1 MLRCAVPVAA
11 ILFLYLTSTCQTSEN
26 GQASSDVNFRFTEQL
41 YNVSIPENS
50 VAKTY
55 ASQSPG
61 SPRMG
66 IQIVPNTFADIR
78 YKIIDGDKFF
88 KAEQRLVGDF
98 CFLFIRIKTGNND
111 VLNRE
116 RKDKYILQIR
126 ATASIK
132 DGKQKVQY
140 TSDTM
145 VVVTILD
152 TNDLSPLFYP
162 MEYNAS
168 VFEDTPVHQSI
179 VRVIAEDAD
188 LGRNGE
194 IYYSFA
200 EDTDKFAIHPM
211 TGVVTLTRP
220 LRVNEGTYHE
230 LTVLAQDRGVQRSGS
245 SFSKAKV
252 RVRVK
257 KVNFFP
263 PDIRIRRH
271 PLIVENSSA
280 DIYAIVNV
288 SDRDSGI
295 HGEIDRL
302 EIVDGDPD
310 GHFRIRPTR
319 QKGEYNIEVLKLLD
333 REKTPQGYQLQLR
346 AVDKGVPPRESYK
359 SVPVQLADLNDNAP
373 VFIKEIYDVKVPETA
388 PINTPLIRLKVTD
401 ADEGRN
407 AQVFLEI
414 VGGNEGGEFVINPET
429 GMLYTAVPL
438 DAENKQFYSLTVSAI
453 DQGNVGT
460 RKQSSAKV
468 KIYVEDTNDNDPIF
482 DKAEMTVWIDE
493 NMPAG
498 TSVTTVHAK
507 DKDRGE
513 NAYISYLIANL
524 NKVPFEVDHFS
535 GLIKTTQLL
544 DYESMRREYVLR
556 VRASD
561 WGNPYRRQTEM
572 QLTVKLKD
580 INDNRP
586 QFEKIDCVGNLP
598 RHTPIS
604 SEIITLS
611 AIDFDSGNIISY
623 RIVSGNEDNC
633 FTIDSTSGTITVA
646 CDLNDVRVNDRELN
660 VTATDNTHFADIAR
674 VRLKLINSKKNLFRS
689 GRLLTDD
696 TGAFDCKDTGV
707 ARRLTEVLAEAE
719 NNNSPL
725 ETEDFPMMPIRYGQN
740 VHAPEFMDFP
750 IEIKVNESV
759 TLGTTLVKLKARDR
773 DLGYNGKLVYGI
785 SGGDVHSQFC
795 IDIETGEVKVIGYL
809 DREKE
814 YEYFLNIT
822 VYDLGK
828 PQKSSSRVLPITVL
842 DINDNAPKFEKTLAS
857 FRVTENALNGT
868 DIFRANATD
877 LDEGDNAKVTY
888 YLMTD
893 TKDFMVDKNTGVLKV
908 ANALDRE
915 RQDLYE
921 LRIRATDNGGKGPD
935 NPPLFSEAV
944 VRISVDDINDNAP
957 KFSLP
962 NYNVKIREDVPKG
975 TVVATVTA
983 SDPDLGPDGEIVY
996 SLEDSDSD
1004 GTFKI
1009 DKLSGTIRTTKP
1021 LDFEERQVHSLMVFA
1036 HDRGNPRLSSE
1047 ATVTVNVVDV
1057 NENVYAPLFSDSVL
1071 VGSVRENRAIGTVV
1085 MNVSAVDL
1093 DPPGGDSMVEYS
1105 IRGGD
1110 GIGLFSIDYEGIIR
1124 TTAILDIETKSHYW
1138 LTVFAQDHGVV
1149 PLYSSVEVYIE
1160 VLNENDNI
1168 PLSEYPV
1175 YYPVIQEDSPPGTL
1189 VQEIRASDRDKDPNQ
1204 ELTFRIAS
1212 GNPEGFFTIN
1222 TKTGEISTTAR
1233 KLDRETQDEHI
1244 LEVSI
1249 SDNGEPSLSS
1259 TTRVVVKVDDI
1270 NDNAPEFE
1278 QISYSVVIPAT
1289 GNYNKAM
1296 FQNDDRGYLVD
1307 DFEVADAA
1315 IELEPWES
1323 HVPSDFRDLEP
1334 ALRVLAY
1341 DRDTGPNAELRY
1353 MIKSGKGKSKFKI
1366 DSATGVVY
1374 AQKGFEPG
1382 QEYELNIKAVDNGSP
1397 SRSNTC
1403 KVSVKVVPVPES
1415 SEHPPV
1421 VKVPPPV
1428 KLTEGDE
1435 IGFLVSLIQAT
1446 DEDNDRLWYDIVDGD
1461 PRQDFYIGRDT
1472 GNVLLAHK
1480 LDHEHQSEYSL
1491 NISVSDSIHTVYI
1504 TLNVTVIDI
1513 NDHRPQFTEMIYRME
1528 ISEAVPIDT
1537 EIFRLTA
1544 TDEDENDKLI
1554 YSVTSAENM
1563 LSLKIFKL
1571 DSITGV
1577 ITLVGNLDRETL
1589 SEHVLTVMVRDG
1601 GTPAKRN
1608 LARLHIIVHDHNDH
1622 APHFSDKILVGKVF
1636 ETASVGSVVLRALAV
1651 DHDKGD
1657 NARITYS
1664 IVSGNVGNVFAIDAD
1679 LGTIRIAREL
1689 DLTSA
1694 SEYTLHIRATD
1705 HGQPPLTAT
1714 VPAHISLAMADNAP
1728 PRFANKEIAA
1738 EIYEDQPLGS
1748 YVAHLEVRSTSSLQ
1762 FEILEGN
1769 SDSSFII
1776 SPSTG
1781 IIITQKILDYETT
1794 KFYNLSVIATN
1805 MASVS
1810 ATCNVIIHILD
1821 KNDNV
1826 PRFLQDQYFGY
1837 ISEASSIGSLITT
1850 NTSEP
1855 LVIKA
1860 FDADSE
1866 RNALL
1871 QFDIVEILPRRYFQ
1885 IDSNTGAIRSTRLL
1899 DHETLPSFSFHVQV
1913 SDMGKPK
1920 LVSEATARV
1929 DIQVKDV
1936 NDCPPVFS
1944 SLVYNVTLLLPS
1956 YKDVTIIQVN
1966 ASDPDS
1972 SEDQYLKYDIIEGN
1986 KMGAFAID
1994 SKSGVITLADPE
2006 AVKPSASYKIHVRV
2020 TDGKFASVAKVYIR
2034 VDESDNSGLVFQKPF
2049 YEGSIVENSTKITI
2063 VCVVNVLG
2071 SALNEH
2077 IEFKILNPT
2086 DMFTI
2091 GPTSG
2096 VIRTT
2101 GIKFDRET
2109 KDAYQLIVEA
2119 RSEMPHRE
2127 KPRVAHV
2134 MVNVTVLDINDN
2146 CPMFVNLPYY
2156 AVVSVDDEKG
2166 MVIAKVHAI
2175 DLDSSENGEV
2185 RYELNKGHGELFKVQ
2200 RETGDIEI
2208 RQNLEGHNREYEL
2221 QISAYDKGITPCRTD
2236 VTVHIKVIDRSMPVF
2251 KKQFYSET
2259 IAENV
2264 ELHSPL
2270 SVSIEAESPLS
2281 RKLIYSIVKGN
2292 EMEEFALDFN
2302 TVPSEPRFR
2311 TIHHNLAEFLDY
2323 IKNSDNTQKGV
2334 ISVVDELDYE
2344 QNPQYELLIRATD
2357 SVSGVYAEVP
2367 VSIVLSDVNDCPP
2380 EFTQE
2385 SYNIS
2390 ISEAA
2395 QFGTHV
2401 LTVQANDNDT
2411 GINQKIAYSIQKDSN
2426 NNATDYF
2433 YIDDLEGKIYF
2444 KQSLDHEMSSEYH
2457 FVVVAT
2463 DQGAPSLNSTAH
2475 VWIKVLDMNDN
2486 PPKFEQASYSC
2497 GLSVSAKRD
2506 QFVTIVK
2513 ASDLDEID
2521 RDSLKYTIVT
2531 GNEQQTFSMDPSTG
2545 IVSLVNLANFGN
2557 QQMMLLNV
2565 SVSDG
2570 VYTNFARLK
2579 VELIPANLHAPKFKD
2594 VILDVAVPENRM
2606 PGVTVALVNATDADF
2621 GEFGTISYSIHS
2633 DLLNEVFAI
2642 DKNSGKI
2649 QTKIRLDREKQKQY
2663 EIPVMATD
2671 KGGLSDFL
2679 TVRVKVL
2686 DENDNAPK
2694 FLLKEY
2700 KISIP
2705 SNLTSGLAFSKVKA
2719 VDADEN
2725 LAAQIEYSIYEKKSS
2740 EVSNIFSINP
2750 STGELFL
2757 IRDAYSWVGNVFQFF
2772 VRATDKGKPEKHS
2785 DVPVNILVIGPTD
2798 IPPVFDRK
2806 EGKFFLSENS
2816 ATGTV
2821 ITKLKILSNVSVT
2834 YQIVSDSDDNPQFL
2848 IDAQGQISLAK
2859 PLNFEAQPTHLIGV
2873 LALTDSSPPITALA
2887 EIVLQVQDENDHE
2900 PQFESSTYTLNL
2912 GENVK
2917 EGSTIMKVI
2926 AHDEDQGSNGE
2937 VRYSFTSEKSENFFY
2952 DYFSIDSHTG
2962 VISTLVKMDKET
2974 RAEYK
2979 FYVTAA
2985 DNGVP
2990 KRSARTTVIIKLKD
3004 YNDSPTTFKESSYQT
3019 EVSED
3024 ALPGTVLLTLT
3035 TTDLDVDLHTP
3046 VEFYIT
3052 SGDPDSQFQ
3061 IRQTGEL
3068 YVAKSLDREKIASY
3082 QLTILVTDGLFT
3094 DTTRVSVKILDAND
3108 NPPFCLKYRYRQIL
3122 SEGIRPGSFVL
3133 SVLATDLDGPEHSK
3147 LRYILSG
3154 EGSESFLL
3162 DKDTGDLKTVM
3173 SLDREKQSKY
3183 ILTAHVHDKEVVKWE
3198 CSSQIELIISD
3209 LNDNAPVFSL
3219 PSYSVA
3225 LPEDVEIGTLVTKIH
3240 ATDADIGINRKI
3252 KYSFIDSFNDHFL
3265 MASDSGI
3272 VTLAKPLDREIRAV
3286 YNLTV
3291 QAVDQGTPQLSTVTN
3306 LTVNV
3311 QDINDNPPEF
3321 AHKYYFA
3328 TVPEIDAVG
3337 TEVVRV
3343 LATSKD
3349 IGANAEV
3356 YYSII
3361 GGNEHKKFSID
3372 REKGVITI
3380 AEMLDYERAKDYF
3393 LTIQAI
3399 DGGTPPLSN
3408 VATVNITVTDCNDNA
3423 PVFSQLSYSARIRE
3437 DAHVDDKILQI
3448 TATDLDSQAN
3458 GEIAYSIINGDNQG
3472 QFSIDPVTGYVSVAS
3487 PLDRETVS
3495 GYVLEIL
3502 AKDNGQPVLSRQT
3515 MLNIEISDANDNPPT
3530 FTQLNYTA
3538 VIQENKPLG
3547 HSILQFAITDAD
3559 IPPNTEPYTF
3569 DIRVGN
3575 EGNYFRLDQDGIL
3588 RTAAK
3593 FNHKIRNNYML
3604 QIRVFDN
3611 GSPPLFSDAWVL
3623 VKVIEESQYPPII
3636 TPLEVNI
3643 NSYLDEYPGGIV
3655 GKIYANDQDQY
3666 DTLSFALH
3674 PTAGMS
3680 YPAYELFKIN
3690 RSDGTLTALPRL
3702 DVGEYRLNV
3711 SVTDGKFFT
3720 YTTVKI
3726 NVDVLTET
3734 MLDNSVGIRFRDVSP
3749 ESFILS
3755 HRKGFVR
3762 AVRNAMNCKSKDVI
3776 IVSVQP
3782 SRDDDLLRARRN
3794 VDYLNERSKRYI
3806 HKDLDVLFT
3815 VRKSDD
3821 GFYSSDTIRKALNDN
3836 LEELEESTKLV
3847 VEEIIRLEC
3856 NNKYCLYGSCQDH
3869 YVLDTSELEPVSTD
3883 VTSFVSPKH
3892 HQKLECLCN
3901 EGYGGDRCDTIVNEC
3916 ARNPCPVFKICI
3928 PDASQTGYSCQCPEG
3943 FAGPS
3948 CDVDISKCH
3957 DQNCYIARNPM
3968 SFTGKS
3974 YSQYRIINKKSIED
3988 QLSLSLR
3995 IRTVQP
4001 TGNLMY
4007 AAGKVDYN
4015 ILEIV
4020 NGGVQYRFEL
4030 GSGEGIVR
4038 VGDVYVSDGSWHEI
4052 KLERDRN
4059 NAKITIDGTYVAQ
4072 GSAPGVSDILNIQN
4086 DEMYLGAE
4094 VHQHPSILGFEDVQ
4108 KGFTGCMD
4116 DIRISRVSI
4125 PLHKSGENSVMVLK
4139 RFANVGFSCDT
4150 SSVLVPPGPCG
4161 SHPCMNGGTCRESK
4175 GGFECECHERYKGTV
4190 CELDTDPCASA
4201 PCLYGGKCSPTIG
4214 GDFVCECIFRLSGKR
4229 CEYGR
4234 YCSPNPCKHGGVCEE
4249 GDDGPLC
4256 KCRAFAGEFCEYDL
4270 NECESNPCQNGG
4282 TCINEIGSFHCICP
4296 SNVTGPYCA
4305 NSIFNSPISSTFFL
4319 NITWNHLIYIAIVV
4333 IGLIILSIVIC
4344 SICCFRMKKSKKRRT
4359 RMVNNENVKDN
4370 NVLNSTRPNEMSE
4383 LKRGSKLSNLEVN
4396 HRDGPICPARPVSYT
4411 PSSQNEGTYV
4421 CNNTTM
4427 MFNNLDTLRSYG
4439 SAGDEL
4445 ENVPPD
4451 YVRNLNRSAPQG
4463 CISNHCDSEK
4473 TKWAE
4478 QLHLNDKSKLKND
4491 YKVSS
4496 PVNCDPPNR
4505 LYGGRSNTLA
4515 NSNIRSP
4522 PTSNIAEEDQRNV
4535 GSYHWDCSDWARHS
4549 QTLPNITEVPGSEVP
4564 DSSSFHSNES
4574 NESRCLNHVGHHN
4587 VPHHRGVGVSPLNEV
4602 DAELE
4607 YTADIGENCDSSC
4620 LNPLNGDGGSDQDYH
4635 TFTTVPLIIVKPTER
4650 CIRHPNSYLPPHSYN
4665 IPSEAE
4671 ADSLASPE
4679 SDDVEPYGFPS
4690 NRNRRKQMDD
4700 DIASVITTLEERHSL
4715 LGGCYASNSDM
4726 STNLCEIEDSEC
4738 ETEHKPL
4745 NYISGRVHQTSV

>member
-1 MLRCAVPVAA
+1 MLRCAGLVASVLCFFVVAENVGAFDNVPPPND
-11 ILFLYLTSTCQTSEN
+11 FE
-26 GQASSDVNFRFTEQL
+26 FKFTEQL

-55 ASQSPG
+55 ATQSPG
-61 SPRMG
+61 STRMG
-66 IQIVPNTFADIR
+66 IQVVPNTFTDIR
-78 YKIIDGDKFF
+78 YKIIDGDRFF
-88 KAEQRLVGDF
+88 KAEHRLVGDF

-116 RKDKYILQIR
+116 RKDKYTLQIR

-162 MEYNAS
+162 MEYNAT
-168 VFEDTPVHQSI
+168 VYEDTPVHQSI

-200 EDTDKFAIHPM
+200 EDTEKFAIHPI
-211 TGVVTLTRP
+211 TGVITLTRP
-220 LRVNEGTYHE
+220 LRNNEGIRHD
-230 LTVLAQDRGVQRSGS
+230 LTVLAQDRGTQRSGS
-245 SFSKAKV
+245 GFSSAKV
-252 RVRVK
+252 HVTVN
-257 KVNFFP
+257 KVNLYP

-271 PLIVENSSA
+271 PMIVENSSA

-295 HGEIDRL
+295 HGEIDKL

-333 REKTPQGYQLQLR
+333 REQTPQGYKLQLR
-346 AVDKGVPPRESYK
+346 AVDKGLPPRECYK
-359 SVPVQLADLNDNAP
+359 SVQVELADLNDNAP
-373 VFIKEIYDVKVPETA
+373 VFNKEIYDFKVPETA

-401 ADEGRN
+401 SDEGRN

-414 VGGNEGGEFVINPET
+414 VGGNEGGEFTINPET

-438 DAENKQFYSLTVSAI
+438 DTESKQFYSLTVSAI

-482 DKAEMTVWIDE
+482 DKPEMTVWIDE

-524 NKVPFEVDHFS
+524 NKPPFEVDHFS
-535 GLIKTTQLL
+535 GVIKTTQLL

-561 WGNPYRRQTEM
+561 WGQPYRRQTEM
-572 QLTVKLKD
+572 QLTIKVRD

-586 QFEKIDCVGNLP
+586 QFEKVDCVGNLP
-598 RHTPIS
+598 RHTPIG

-623 RIVSGNEDNC
+623 RLVSGNEDNC
-633 FTIDSTSGTITVA
+633 FSIDRTSGTITVS
-646 CDLNDVRVNDRELN
+646 CDLNDVRVNERELN
-660 VTATDNTHFADIAR
+660 VTATDDTHFADIAR
-674 VRLKLINSKKNLFRS
+674 IRLKLVNTKKTGFRT

-719 NNNSPL
+719 NNNRPL
-725 ETEDFPMMPIRYGQN
+725 EREDFPMMPTRYGQN
-740 VHAPEFMDFP
+740 VHSPEFVDFP

-759 TLGTTLVKLKARDR
+759 PLGTILAQLKARDR

-785 SGGDVHSQFC
+785 SSGDRHSQFC
-795 IDIETGEVKVIGYL
+795 VDMETGEVKVIGYL

-828 PQKSSSRVLPITVL
+828 PQKSSSKILPITVL
-842 DINDNAPKFEKTLAS
+842 DVNDNAPKFEKSLAS

-868 DIFRANATD
+868 AIFRANATD

-888 YLMTD
+888 SLVTD
-893 TKDFMVDKNTGVLKV
+893 TKDFTVDKITGVLTV
-908 ANALDRE
+908 ASALDRE

-921 LRIRATDNGGKGPD
+921 LRIRATDSGGKGPD
-935 NPPLFSEAV
+935 NPPLFSEAI

-975 TVVATVTA
+975 TVVAIVTA
-983 SDPDLGPDGEIVY
+983 SDPDLGPDGEVQY
-996 SLEDSDSD
+996 SLEDSDSE

-1009 DKLSGTIRTTKP
+1009 DKLSGTIRTTKA

-1036 HDRGNPRLSSE
+1036 YDRGNPRLSSE

-1057 NENVYAPLFSDSVL
+1057 NENIHAPTFSDAVL
-1071 VGSVRENRAIGTVV
+1071 TGSVRENKPVGTVV
-1085 MNVSAVDL
+1085 MNVSAVDS

-1105 IRGGD
+1105 IKGGD
-1110 GIGLFSIDYEGIIR
+1110 GIGLFSIDNEGVIK

-1149 PLYSSVEVYIE
+1149 PLFTSVEIYIE
-1160 VLNENDNI
+1160 IVNENDNI

-1175 YYPVIQEDSPPGTL
+1175 YYPVVREDSPAGSSVL
-1189 VQEIRASDRDKDPNQ
+1189 QIKASDRDKDPNQ
-1204 ELTFRIAS
+1204 QISYKIAS
-1212 GNPEGFFTIN
+1212 GNPEGFFAIN
-1222 TKTGEISTTAR
+1222 STTGEITTTSR
-1233 KLDRETQDEHI
+1233 KLDRENQDEHI
-1244 LEVSI
+1244 LEVMI
-1249 SDNGEPSLSS
+1249 ADNGDPPLSS
-1259 TTRVVVKVDDI
+1259 ITRVVVKVEDI

-1278 QISYSVVIPAT
+1278 QISYSVVIPST
-1289 GNYNKAM
+1289 GNYNRAM
-1296 FQNDDRGYLVD
+1296 FQNDARDYLVD
-1307 DFEVADAA
+1307 DFEGADAA
-1315 IELEPWES
+1315 FELEPWES
-1323 HVPSDFRDLEP
+1323 HQPHDFKDLDP
-1334 ALRVLAY
+1334 ALRVLAF
-1341 DRDTGPNAELRY
+1341 DRDIGQNAELQY
-1353 MIKSGKGKSKFKI
+1353 FIKSGKGKSKFKI
-1366 DSATGVVY
+1366 DKSSGVVY

-1382 QEYELNIKAVDNGSP
+1382 QEYELNIKAVDSGTPQKS
-1397 SRSNTC
+1397 STC
-1403 KVSVKVVPVPES
+1403 KVSVKVVQVPKT

-1421 VKVPPPV
+1421 IKAPLPV
-1428 KLTEGDE
+1428 QLTERDE
-1435 IGFLVSLIQAT
+1435 IGFLVSLIQAQ
-1446 DEDNDRLWYDIVDGD
+1446 DDDSDRLWYDIVDGD
-1461 PRQDFYIGRDT
+1461 QRQDFYIGRDT
-1472 GNVLLAHK
+1472 GNILLAHK
-1480 LDHEHQSEYSL
+1480 LDHERQSEYNL
-1491 NISVSDSIHTVYI
+1491 NISVSDAVHTVYT
-1504 TLNVTVIDI
+1504 TLNITVIDI
-1513 NDHRPQFTEMIYRME
+1513 NDHRPEFSKMIDTKE
-1528 ISEAVPIDT
+1528 ISEAVPIGT
-1537 EIFRLTA
+1537 EIYHLQA
-1544 TDEDENDKLI
+1544 VDQDKNDQLI
-1554 YSVTSAENM
+1554 YSFFSAENM
-1563 LSLKIFKL
+1563 LSLKTFKL
-1571 DSITGV
+1571 DSMTGV
-1577 ITLVGNLDRETL
+1577 ITLIGNLDRETL
-1589 SEHVLTVMVRDG
+1589 SEHILTVMVRDG
-1601 GTPAKRN
+1601 GTPAKKN

-1622 APHFSDKILVGKVF
+1622 APHFSDKILVGRVF

-1651 DHDKGD
+1651 DHDKGE

-1664 IVSGNVGNVFAIDAD
+1664 IISGNVGNVFSIDPD
-1679 LGTIRIAREL
+1679 LGTISIVREL
-1689 DLTSA
+1689 DLNSA

-1728 PRFANKEIAA
+1728 PKFANKEIAA

-1762 FEILEGN
+1762 FEILHGN
-1769 SDSSFII
+1769 NGGSFII

-1781 IIITQKILDYETT
+1781 IITTQKMLDYETN
-1794 KFYNLSVIATN
+1794 KFYNLTVIATN

-1821 KNDNV
+1821 KNDNA
-1826 PRFLQDQYFGY
+1826 PQFLQNHYYGVV
-1837 ISEASSIGSLITT
+1837 SEAAGINSLVLT

-1855 LVIKA
+1855 MVIKA
-1860 FDADSE
+1860 TDADSE

-1885 IDSNTGAIRSTRLL
+1885 IDSNTGAIRTIRLL
-1899 DHETLPSFSFHVQV
+1899 DHETLPSFTFHVQV

-1920 LVSEATARV
+1920 LVSDTTARV
-1929 DIQVKDV
+1929 DIRVLDV

-1944 SLVYNVTLLLPS
+1944 NSIYNVTLLLPS
-1956 YKDVTIIQVN
+1956 YKDVSIIQVN
-1966 ASDPDS
+1966 ATDPDAS
-1972 SEDQYLKYDIIEGN
+1972 DGQYLKFNIIEGN
-1986 KMGAFAID
+1986 KIGAFAID
-1994 SKSGVITLADPE
+1994 SRTGIITLADSE
-2006 AVKPSASYKIHVRV
+2006 LVKPSASYKLHVRV

-2049 YEGSIVENSTKITI
+2049 YEGSIVENSTKITT

-2077 IEFKILNPT
+2077 IDFRILNPT

-2091 GPTSG
+2091 GRTSG

-2101 GIKFDRET
+2101 GVKFDRET

-2119 RSEMPHRE
+2119 RSEIPTRE
-2127 KPRVAHV
+2127 RPRVAHV
-2134 MVNVTVLDINDN
+2134 MVNITVLDINDN

-2166 MVIAKVHAI
+2166 SVIAKVHAI
-2175 DLDSSENGEV
+2175 DLDSGENGEV

-2200 RETGDIEI
+2200 RESGDIEI

-2221 QISAYDKGITPCRTD
+2221 QISAYDKSVTPCRTD

-2251 KKQFYSET
+2251 KKQFYTET
-2259 IAENV
+2259 IPENV
-2264 ELHSPL
+2264 EVPSPL
-2270 SVSIEAESPLS
+2270 STSIEAESPLS

-2302 TVPSEPRFR
+2302 TAPDSNNGPC
-2311 TIHHNLAEFLDY
+2311 
-2323 IKNSDNTQKGV
+2323 V
-2334 ISVVDELDYE
+2334 ISVIDELDYE
-2344 QNPQYELLIRATD
+2344 QTPQYDLLIRATD

-2385 SYNIS
+2385 SYNVS

-2401 LTVQANDNDT
+2401 LTVYATDKDT
-2411 GINQKIAYSIQKDSN
+2411 GINQKISYSIQKDIN
-2426 NNATDYF
+2426 NNASDYF
-2433 YIDDLEGKIYF
+2433 YIDDVEGKIYF
-2444 KQSLDHEMSSEYH
+2444 KQSLDHEISSEYH
-2457 FVVVAT
+2457 FIVVAT

-2497 GLSVSAKRD
+2497 GVSVSAKRD

-2521 RDSLKYTIVT
+2521 QNNLKYTIVA
-2531 GNEQQTFSMDPSTG
+2531 GNEQQTFSMNSSTG

-2579 VELIPANLHAPKFKD
+2579 VELIPANLHPPRFKD
-2594 VILDVAVPENRM
+2594 VILDVAVAENRM
-2606 PGVTVALVNATDADF
+2606 PGLTVAVVNATDPDF
-2621 GEFGTISYSIHS
+2621 GEFGTITYSIYS
-2633 DLLNEVFAI
+2633 DLLNEVFSI
-2642 DKNSGKI
+2642 DKLSGKI
-2649 QTKIRLDREKQKQY
+2649 QTKVRLDREKQKQY

-2671 KGGLSDFL
+2671 MGGLSDFL
-2679 TVRVKVL
+2679 TVRVKVT
-2686 DENDNAPK
+2686 DENDNAPR

-2705 SNLTSGLAFSKVKA
+2705 SNLTSGITFVKVKA

-2725 LAAQIEYSIYEKKSS
+2725 QAAQIEYTIYENKSS
-2740 EVSNIFSINP
+2740 EVASIFAVNP

-2757 IRDAYSWVGNVFQFF
+2757 TREVYSWAGEVFQFF
-2772 VRATDKGKPEKHS
+2772 IRASDKGKPDKHA
-2785 DVPVNILVIGPTD
+2785 DVPVNILIIGPTD
-2798 IPPVFDRK
+2798 VPPVFERK

-2816 ATGTV
+2816 STGTV
-2821 ITKLKILSNVSVT
+2821 ITKVKIISNVSVN
-2834 YQIVSDSDDNPQFL
+2834 YQIVSDNDDNPQFS
-2848 IDAQGQISLAK
+2848 IDSQGQVALAR
-2859 PLNFEAQPTHLIGV
+2859 PLNFETQPTHLIGV
-2873 LALTDSSPPITALA
+2873 LASTDSSPPLTALA
-2887 EIVLQVQDENDHE
+2887 EIVLLVQDENDHD
-2900 PQFESSTYTLNL
+2900 PQFESTSYTLYL

-2917 EGSTIMKVI
+2917 EGTVIMKVI

-2937 VRYSFTSEKSENFFY
+2937 VRYSFTADNSDIIN
-2952 DYFSIDSHTG
+2952 YFAIDTHTG
-2962 VISTLVKMDKET
+2962 GISTLVKMDKET

-2979 FYVTAA
+2979 FHVTAT
-2985 DNGVP
+2985 DNGTP
-2990 KRSARTTVIIKLKD
+2990 KRSARATVTIKLKD
-3004 YNDSPTTFKESSYQT
+3004 YNDSPTTFKEPLYQAS
-3019 EVSED
+3019 VNED

-3035 TTDLDVDLHTP
+3035 TTDQDIDLTTP
-3046 VEFYIT
+3046 VDFYIIA
-3052 SGDPDSQFQ
+3052 GDPNSQFQ
-3061 IRQTGEL
+3061 IKQTGEL
-3068 YVAKSLDREKIASY
+3068 YVAKGLDREKVERY
-3082 QLTILVTDGLFT
+3082 DLDILVTDGLFT
-3094 DTTRVSVKILDAND
+3094 DTTRVEVTILDAND
-3108 NPPFCLKYRYRQIL
+3108 NPPFCLKYRYKQIL

-3154 EGSESFLL
+3154 DGSEYFKL
-3162 DKDTGDLKTVM
+3162 DKDTGDLKTIQP
-3173 SLDREKQSKY
+3173 LDRENQSKY
-3183 ILTAHVHDKEVVKWE
+3183 LLIAHVHDREVARWE
-3198 CSSQIELIISD
+3198 CSSQIELVISD
-3209 LNDNAPVFSL
+3209 LNDNPPVFTL
-3219 PSYSVA
+3219 PYYSVA

-3265 MASDSGI
+3265 MASESGI
-3272 VTLAKPLDREIRAV
+3272 VTLAKPLDREIRAM

-3291 QAVDQGTPQLSTVTN
+3291 QAVDQGTPQLSTVAH
-3306 LTVNV
+3306 LIVNV

-3321 AHKYYFA
+3321 TQKCYPAV
-3328 TVPEIDAVG
+3328 VPEIVAIG

-3343 LATSKD
+3343 VATSKD

-3361 GGNEHKKFSID
+3361 GGNEHKKFTIHN
-3372 REKGVITI
+3372 KTGVITI

-3399 DGGTPPLSN
+3399 DGGIPPLSN
-3408 VATVNITVTDCNDNA
+3408 IATVNITVTDCNDNA
-3423 PVFSQLSYSARIRE
+3423 PVFSPTSYSARIRE
-3437 DAHVDDKILQI
+3437 DAHVGDKILQI
-3448 TATDLDSQAN
+3448 IATDLDSNEN
-3458 GEIAYSIINGDNQG
+3458 GQITYSIINGDSKE
-3472 QFSIDPVTGYVSVAS
+3472 QFSIDSNSGHVSVAA
-3487 PLDRETVS
+3487 PLDRES
-3495 GYVLEIL
+3495 ISSYVLEIL
-3502 AKDNGQPVLSRQT
+3502 AKDNGLPVLSRQT
-3515 MLNIEISDANDNPPT
+3515 MLSIEISDANDNPPT
-3530 FTQLNYTA
+3530 FTQPNYTA

-3547 HSILQFAITDAD
+3547 HSIMQFVVNDAD
-3559 IPPNTEPYTF
+3559 VSPNTEPYTF

-3593 FNHKIRNNYML
+3593 FNHKIRNNYLL

-3611 GSPPLFSDAWVL
+3611 GSPPLFSDAWAL
-3623 VKVIEESQYPPII
+3623 IKVIEESQYPPII
-3636 TPLEVNI
+3636 TPLEINI
-3643 NSYLDEYPGGIV
+3643 NSYLDEYPGGTI
-3655 GKIYANDQDQY
+3655 GKIFANDQDQY
-3666 DTLSFALH
+3666 DTLTYALH
-3674 PTAGMS
+3674 PTIGIS
-3680 YPAYELFKIN
+3680 YPTHDLFKIN

-3711 SVTDGKFFT
+3711 SVTDGKFSA
-3720 YTTVKI
+3720 YTIVKI
-3726 NVDVLTET
+3726 NVDILTEV
-3734 MLDNSVGIRFRDVSP
+3734 MLDSSVGVRFRDVSP
-3749 ESFILS
+3749 QTFILS

-3762 AVRNAMNCKSKDVI
+3762 AVRNAMNCKLKDVI
-3776 IVSVQP
+3776 IISVQP
-3782 SRDDDLLRARRN
+3782 SNDEDLLRAKRSLLSN
-3794 VDYLNERSKRYI
+3794 STAERSKRYI

-3815 VRKSDD
+3815 VRKPDEGFFTSDV
-3821 GFYSSDTIRKALNDN
+3821 IRKAINDN
-3836 LEELEESTKLV
+3836 LQELEESTKLV
-3847 VEEIIRLEC
+3847 VEEIIRLNC
-3856 NNKYCLYGSCQDH
+3856 NNKYCMYGTCQDH
-3869 YVLDTSELEPVSTD
+3869 YVLDVNIIEPISTD

-3892 HQKLECLCN
+3892 RQKLECICN

-3916 ARNPCPVFKICI
+3916 ARSPCPKFKICI

-3943 FAGPS
+3943 YAGQS
-3948 CDVDISKCH
+3948 CEVDISKCH
-3957 DQNCYIARNPM
+3957 DQNCYIARNPI
-3968 SFTGKS
+3968 SFSGKS

-4020 NGGVQYRFEL
+4020 NGGIQYRFEL

-4038 VGDVYVSDGSWHEI
+4038 VSDVYVSDGSWHEI

-4059 NAKITIDGTYVAQ
+4059 NAKITIDGIYTAQ
-4072 GSAPGVSDILNIQN
+4072 GSAPGVSDVLNLQS

-4116 DIRISRVSI
+4116 DIRISRVSV
-4125 PLHKSGENSVMVLK
+4125 PLHKSGENSVVVLK
-4139 RFANVGFSCDT
+4139 RFGNVEFSCD
-4150 SSVLVPPGPCG
+4150 SSNVLIPPGPCG
-4161 SHPCMNGGTCRESK
+4161 SQPCMNGGTCRETK
-4175 GGFECECHERYKGTV
+4175 TGFECECHNRFQGTV

-4201 PCLYGGKCSPTIG
+4201 PCLYGGKCRPTTA
-4214 GDFVCECIFRLSGKR
+4214 GDFVCECVFRLSGKR

-4256 KCRAFAGEFCEYDL
+4256 KCRSFSGDFCEYDL

-4282 TCINEIGSFHCICP
+4282 TCINEIGSFHCLCP
-4296 SNVTGPYCA
+4296 AEVTGPYCA
-4305 NSIFNSPISSTFFL
+4305 NSIFDSPISSTFFL
-4319 NITWNHLIYIAIVV
+4319 NFTWNHLYVIIAAISIVV
-4333 IGLIILSIVIC
+4333 VIIVI
-4344 SICCFRMKKSKKRRT
+4344 ICTTCCCIMKKRKKKRS
-4359 RMVNNENVKDN
+4359 RMTNNENIKDN

-4383 LKRGSKLSNLEVN
+4383 FKRGSKLSNLEVN
-4396 HRDGPICPARPVSYT
+4396 HRDGPICTARPVSYT
-4411 PSSQNEGTYV
+4411 PSSQNEGTYA
-4421 CNNTTM
+4421 CNNATIM
-4427 MFNNLDTLRSYG
+4427 LNNLDTLRSYG

-4451 YVRNLNRSAPQG
+4451 YVRNLNRSTPQG

-4478 QLHLNDKSKLKND
+4478 QLHLNDKGKIKND

-4515 NSNIRSP
+4515 NSNLRSP
-4522 PTSNIAEEDQRNV
+4522 ANIAEDEQRSM

-4574 NESRCLNHVGHHN
+4574 NESRCVNHIGHAP
-4587 VPHHRGVGVSPLNEV
+4587 VSHHHLGGGGVVTLNEV
-4602 DAELE
+4602 DAESE
-4607 YTADIGENCDSSC
+4607 YPADIEEGSNCDPSS

-4635 TFTTVPLIIVKPTER
+4635 TFTTAER

-4671 ADSLASPE
+4671 AESLQSPE

-4690 NRNRRKQMDD
+4690 NRNRRKHIDD

-4715 LGGCYASNSDM
+4715 LGGCYGSNSDL

-4738 ETEHKPL
+4738 ETEQKPL
-4745 NYISGRVHQTSV
+4745 NYMSNRVHQTSV